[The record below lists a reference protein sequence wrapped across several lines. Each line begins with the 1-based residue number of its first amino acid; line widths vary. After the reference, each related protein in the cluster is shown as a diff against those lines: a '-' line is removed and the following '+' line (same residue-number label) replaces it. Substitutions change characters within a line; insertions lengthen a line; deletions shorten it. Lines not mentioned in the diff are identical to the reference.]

1 MNNPP
6 QEEIL
11 GIYNIQGE
19 SLNRTAPRG
28 TVLKTGE
35 YYLAAH
41 VWIKNSSEA
50 YLIQKRTE
58 SKDAWPGIWA
68 TTAGTIPAGEEPLS
82 GAVRELEEELG
93 LIASPNELRFIG
105 QSLQNSY
112 VTYIWLLERDV
123 NAHEITM
130 QEEEVSA
137 VIWAKEAVIRTM
149 IADGTFLDY
158 GPEYL
163 GHVFQ
168 A

>member
-6 QEEIL
+6 PEIL
-11 GIYNIQGE
+11 GIYNIQGQ

-41 VWIKNSSEA
+41 VWIKNSSQE

-93 LIASPNELRFIG
+93 ITALPNELRFIT

-123 NAHEITM
+123 KAHDITM

-137 VIWAKEAVIRTM
+137 VMWAKEAVIRSM

-158 GPEYL
+158 GSEYL
-163 GHVFQ
+163 EQIFQ
-168 A
+168 I